1 MMKLVNILRKKL
13 VSLLTVNK
21 NLLNKNVDILMLS
34 DNVIN
39 KLKLNNINKLEDI
52 WLLDRNDLKKLDLSI
67 EDIRETRVKLQLN
80 GLDLNKKIYN

>member
-1 MMKLVNILRKKL
+1 MKLVNILRGKL

-52 WLLDRNDLKKLDLSI
+52 WLLDRNDLKKLDLSV
-67 EDIRETRVKLQLN
+67 EDIREIRVKLQLN

>member
-1 MMKLVNILRKKL
+1 MMKLVNILRGKL

-21 NLLNKNVDILMLS
+21 NLLNKSIDILMLS

-39 KLKLNNINKLEDI
+39 ELKINNINKLEDI

-67 EDIRETRVKLQLN
+67 EDIREIRVKLQLN

>member
-1 MMKLVNILRKKL
+1 MKLVNILRKKL

-52 WLLDRNDLKKLDLSI
+52 WLLDRNDLKKLDLSV
-67 EDIRETRVKLQLN
+67 EDIREIRVKLQLN